1 MKDRIKKIRKAF
13 DLTQQAFAKRLGAK
27 RNNIAGYEIGSR
39 SPSDAVIS
47 LICREF
53 NINEE
58 WLRNSTGG
66 MFFPEN
72 RQNEIEQILKNLL
85 SEEKDSFKSRFITML
100 SKLSTSDWER
110 LELEAMPLLNIK
122 KEKDWNHFNSIDTKT
137 EINNA
142 ELEYIK
148 NISNS
153 AQNMVSTAWN
163 TTEDIQKTTDT
174 TNKAP
179 NH

>member
-1 MKDRIKKIRKAF
+1 
-13 DLTQQAFAKRLGAK
+13 
-27 RNNIAGYEIGSR
+27 
-39 SPSDAVIS
+39 
-47 LICREF
+47 
-53 NINEE
+53 
-58 WLRNSTGG
+58 

-85 SEEKDSFKSRFITML
+85 SEEKDSFKSQFITML

-122 KEKDWNHFNSIDTKT
+122 KEKESNHFNSIDTKT

>member
-1 MKDRIKKIRKAF
+1 MKDRIKKIRKTF
-13 DLTQQAFAKRLGAK
+13 DLTQQAFAERLGVK

-58 WLRNSTGG
+58 WLRNGTGE
-66 MFFPEN
+66 MFLPEN
-72 RQNEIEQILKNLL
+72 RQSEIEQILKNLL

-110 LELEAMPLLNIK
+110 LELEAMQLLNIK
-122 KEKDWNHFNSIDTKT
+122 KEKNSNNFDSTDTKT
-137 EINNA
+137 EIQNA
-142 ELEYIK
+142 ESEYIK

-153 AQNMVSTAWN
+153 AQNTVSTVWN
-163 TTEDIQKTTDT
+163 TIEDTKKTTDIA
-174 TNKAP
+174 NKAL
-179 NH
+179 NQ